1 MMVMC
6 HETTS
11 ARAFGWTLS
20 AILFAMLALNAMS

>member
-1 MMVMC
+1 MTEMA
-6 HETTS
+6 S

>member
-1 MMVMC
+1 MT
-6 HETTS
+6 ETTS